1 VDDQGAAVTVLAGA
15 VLGSITPFTMGNVV
29 RWFTDGEH
37 WHGPGGIPHRLVEH
51 LLMSGASLGTAI
63 VVAVPVAV
71 WLGHIGKG
79 GTLATNVANVGRA
92 VPSFA
97 ILVLG
102 FQLLGHHLLFGL
114 GALPTYFAL
123 VALAIPPMITNTYTG
138 MQAVDRDVKEA
149 AQGMGMTGWQLLR
162 RVELPLAVPLV
173 MAGVRTAGV
182 QVVATAT
189 LAAVVAWGGLGRFI
203 VDGFGQQDT
212 VQLFCGAVMVALL
225 SLLTE
230 LGLGAAQRA
239 LTPGSVHFGGRTAR
253 RVSTLP
259 GAAAA
264 PEAA

>member
-1 VDDQGAAVTVLAGA
+1 MNATAAVLAE
-15 VLGSITPFTMGNVV
+15 IMPFTMGNVV
-29 RWFTDGEH
+29 RWFTDGDH
-37 WHGPGGIPHRLVEH
+37 WRGPAGIPTRLVEH
-51 LLMSGASLGTAI
+51 LLMSGASLATAI

-79 GTLATNVANVGRA
+79 GTLAVNLANVGRA

-102 FQLLGHHLLFGL
+102 FQLLGDRLLFGL

-138 MQAVDRDVKEA
+138 MQAVDADVREA
-149 AQGMGMTGWQLLR
+149 ATGMGMTGWQLLR

-212 VQLFCGAVMVALL
+212 VQLFCGAVMVAVL
-225 SLLTE
+225 SVATE
-230 LGLGAAQRA
+230 LVLGAVQRA
-239 LTPGSVHFGGRTAR
+239 LTPGGVRLGRRTER
-253 RVSTLP
+253 RVSALP